1 MFFYGN
7 GQLCKQTF
15 TYNLQFYIDKMGKN
29 YYINGIEIREVT
41 MATRTYHETEYTNTI
56 AEVKK
61 HFKKVCKKEGW
72 LVSFFIWCEGDID
85 FKDTMMDVDI
95 VTDIKDQNGRY
106 IGVHFCYQPKGSS
119 SYFKFHKEM
128 KKDQCNY
135 RNEFSFTLG
144 KKFNM
149 MDENV
154 GKVLREYIE
163 KRVGQVCL
171 KIKQRKIENELNKID
186 NGDFIGKLE
195 EFGEVWVDDKK
206 INNYSVAGCDIEKVK
221 DIWKVRICGLGYAY
235 YKCKD
240 LDEVYELIKWYM
252 SMPVKMCGKF

>member
-1 MFFYGN
+1 MGQKKIQRCKNCVFFLGN
-7 GQLCKQTF
+7 GQLCKQII
-15 TYNLQFYIDKMGKN
+15 TYNLQFYIDKMSKN

-72 LVSFFIWCEGDID
+72 LVSFFVWCEGDID

-119 SYFKFHKEM
+119 SYFTFHKEM
-128 KKDQCNY
+128 KKGQCNY
-135 RNEFSFTLG
+135 KNEFSFTLG

-154 GKVLREYIE
+154 GTVLREYIE

-195 EFGEVWVDDKK
+195 EFG
-206 INNYSVAGCDIEKVK
+206 
-221 DIWKVRICGLGYAY
+221 
-235 YKCKD
+235 
-240 LDEVYELIKWYM
+240 
-252 SMPVKMCGKF
+252 